1 MHDYPP
7 IREYETTGNRLVR
20 VYFDNTQPDP
30 FDDPYIAPEC
40 KVEMHD
46 LWAAGEVYYAEVFP
60 KDIAL
65 LDYEAGRGVEY
76 MCGFYGEDGPES
88 YFPNINQKE
97 KSA

>member
-7 IREYETTGNRLVR
+7 IREYETTENRLVR
-20 VYFDNTQPDP
+20 VYFDDMAPDP
-30 FDDPYIAPEC
+30 WDDPYLDPGS
-40 KVEMHD
+40 VDEMHAM
-46 LWAAGEVYYAEVFP
+46 WAEGEVYCVEVFP

-76 MCGFYGEDGPES
+76 MGGFYGEDGPES
-88 YFPNINQKE
+88 YYPNITLKE